1 MIEAATKL
9 SSWLS
14 SREAV
19 ARAARHLGYPTE
31 NAQLRIVRYVRA
43 RRITCG
49 RTAEGWLVSLFPV
62 VWRQGADLD
71 AANLELCLDEL
82 IAADLLPAP
91 GGSEG
96 PAERARQPAD
106 RAIAYLITGYLVEWG
121 DWTPEMIREME
132 RGEIKLG
139 EAICDGLSAWGQKS
153 LQASLEQI
161 PRNDFRSEMVAMKAL
176 PVNPLRLPKV
186 VVRVDGTV
194 GVSPRHRLPDYIRPP
209 WCLIEV
215 EWAGLKSLRARAEAE
230 PAPAAAEPGPV
241 TSVESPRSP
250 IAEPEVNL
258 GGRPTDRDLLLE
270 EAAWR
275 LRHESPPPTLR
286 AFARQ
291 LHSWLEEHGEH
302 RAKKTSEVM
311 KVQTIEGHVRRLW
324 KRRGSDR

>member
-1 MIEAATKL
+1 MLPVTEAAAKIP
-9 SSWLS
+9 W
-14 SREAV
+14 V
-19 ARAARHLGYPTE
+19 ASCEVAARVARHLGYPTE
-31 NAQLRIVRYVRA
+31 NARLRIVRYVRA

-62 VWRQGADLD
+62 VWREGADLD
-71 AANLELCLDEL
+71 AANLELSLDEL

-106 RAIAYLITGYLVEWG
+106 RAIAYLITGYLVEWA

-153 LQASLEQI
+153 LQAPLEQI

-176 PVNPLRLPKV
+176 PVNPLRMPKV

-194 GVSPRHRLPDYIRPP
+194 GVSPRHRLPDYIGPP

-215 EWAGLKSLRARAEAE
+215 EWAGLKS
-230 PAPAAAEPGPV
+230 P
-241 TSVESPRSP
+241 TPRSP
-250 IAEPEVNL
+250 IAEPEVNR

-270 EAAWR
+270 EAARR
-275 LRHESPPPTLR
+275 LRHKSPPPTLR